1 MAFSHVVTY
10 EMSGPLDRAP
20 MESLRTSLALTPE
33 GRFTDDQDAIFGR
46 RTVPVQGGHIRIR
59 LIRDDVRDGWT
70 VDLSVDGDTQAA
82 ALLPIEAEIV
92 AAAAAAGLTVES
104 VFRRS

>member
-1 MAFSHVVTY
+1 MAFSRAVAY
-10 EMSGPLDRAP
+10 KLSGPLDRAP
-20 MESLRTSLALTPE
+20 MDSLRTSLALSPE

-46 RTVPVQGGHIRIR
+46 RTVPVQGGLVEIR
-59 LIRDDVRDGWT
+59 LIRDDVRDGWS
-70 VDLSVDGDTQAA
+70 VDLSIDGDTQAA
-82 ALLPIEAEIV
+82 ALLPLEAEIV